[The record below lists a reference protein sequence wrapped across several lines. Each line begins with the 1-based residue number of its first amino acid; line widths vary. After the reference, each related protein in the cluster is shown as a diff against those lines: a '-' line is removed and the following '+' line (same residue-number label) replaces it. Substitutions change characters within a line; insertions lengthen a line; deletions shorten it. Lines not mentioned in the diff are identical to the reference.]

1 MNFFFMGEDCESQVK
16 RTPLLTM
23 SHSVRALCCVS
34 NRSGIPSPIARRHY
48 TSWSSRR
55 DGLLGRLDGS

>member
-16 RTPLLTM
+16 HTPLLTM

-48 TSWSSRR
+48 TSWSS
-55 DGLLGRLDGS
+55 